1 MQRYLFAPLVLG
13 LSGLALAGITSSP
26 DAAWVS
32 YTIVAATL
40 VAHAPAI
47 LPVSLHGALL
57 PGNLTYFRQYPEITA
72 FVAILIVWTIGVA
85 AIEFA
90 PINFMSALILLCALA
105 SCYAAVRGISIL
117 SSKIRARVCHPSYFS
132 QPNTASLASTAIFQ
146 FRLLVACVSAAS
158 LILLSQGNSLPY
170 WLPAIPIVVTFFV
183 AAIAGLAWKIEEN
196 ASMEFSKI
204 VWDVLARQLKKKPT
218 SVAVYHAGTRPDQT
232 DATIAL
238 CRELQ
243 ETNQPYV
250 LIVRE
255 KAALEALEA
264 LSPLHLWR
272 AENLSSLSPCAQPTL
287 TSVLYAHDTPK
298 NSHFTRNSQYRHV
311 LFLKQNEYAHAHV
324 LPKNLALYTNIV
336 AASEA
341 HAHALT
347 QTSSVDMASR
357 VTTIESSFARPKG
370 YTPAR
375 PRLSLHVAPQFD
387 ATKNPGSTLPKK
399 ALHDLIAAVKKD
411 GRADLQIWFPPASI
425 AATDPEL
432 RSLYHDQIKIDEAT
446 ENRCSPQS
454 QKTEP
459 GASITLHIGSE
470 SESCAHADMLIAARE
485 NNLDGLLSTTLPI
498 VWFDT
503 KKCPPFLKRVESS
516 EDSIGEILD
525 AAFGRTANSSAAL
538 QQPKP
543 QRTFRSLDEL
553 LATPLATPRT
563 PEIKQ

>member
-26 DAAWVS
+26 DATWVS
-32 YTIVAATL
+32 CTFVAATL

-57 PGNLTYFRQYPEITA
+57 PGKLTYFRQYPEITA
-72 FVAILIVWTIGVA
+72 LASILVVWTIGVA

-90 PINFMSALILLCALA
+90 PINLMSALTLLCALA
-105 SCYAAVRGISIL
+105 SCYAAVRGISML
-117 SSKIRARVCHPSYFS
+117 SSKIWARVCHPSSFPL
-132 QPNTASLASTAIFQ
+132 PNTASLASTAIFQ
-146 FRLLVACVSAAS
+146 FRLLVACVSA
-158 LILLSQGNSLPY
+158 ILLLTLSQGNPLPY
-170 WLPAIPIVVTFFV
+170 WLPVIPIVVTISV
-183 AAIAGLAWKIEEN
+183 AAIVSLAWRIEEN
-196 ASMEFSKI
+196 ASIEFSKI
-204 VWDVLARQLKKKPT
+204 VGDVLARQLRKKPT

-238 CRELQ
+238 CKELQ

-250 LIVRE
+250 LIVRD
-255 KAALEALEA
+255 KAALEALET

-272 AENLSSLSPCAQPTL
+272 AENLSSLCPCAQPTL

-298 NSHFTRNSQYRHV
+298 NSHFTRNSQYRHI
-311 LFLKQNEYAHAHV
+311 LFLKHNEHAHART
-324 LPKNLALYTNIV
+324 LPKNFALYTNIV
-336 AASEA
+336 ANSEE
-341 HAHALT
+341 HARALI

-357 VTTIESSFARPKG
+357 VTTTGGSYVRPRV
-370 YTPAR
+370 YMPAR
-375 PRLSLHVAPQFD
+375 PRLSLHIAPQFD
-387 ATKNPGSTLPKK
+387 ASKNPGSALPKK
-399 ALHDLIAAVKKD
+399 ALQDLINAVKKD
-411 GRADLQIWFPPASI
+411 GRADLQIWFPPACS

-432 RSLYHDQIKIDEAT
+432 RSLFHDLMKLAEAT
-446 ENRCSPQS
+446 GNHCPPQS
-454 QKTEP
+454 QKTES
-459 GASITLHIGSE
+459 GSLILLHNGSE
-470 SESCAHADMLIAARE
+470 AESCANADLLIAACE

-503 KKCPPFLKRVESS
+503 KKCPHFLKRVESS